1 MEQEIPTF
9 EKALKAFN
17 EKKEDLSTSEIG
29 IRLGIP
35 EDYNK
40 SDKDLPLIA
49 PQ

>member
-1 MEQEIPTF
+1 MGEEIPTLA
-9 EKALKAFN
+9 KALKAFS

-29 IRLGIP
+29 KRLGIP

-40 SDKDLPLIA
+40 SDKELLIA